1 MPRAETLTVGE
12 ADAGRRLDVVVS
24 GTLPDLSRSRVRR
37 LIDSADVTL
46 NGRPAKAGAMLRA
59 GDTVTVRVPDPE
71 PATPIAQTI
80 PLSVVYE
87 DADLAVIDK
96 PPGMVVHPGAGAPD
110 GTMVNALLARDGTLS
125 AVGGVFRPGIV
136 HRLDKDTSGLIVVAR
151 NDASHRALSASL
163 AARTMSRVYWALAL
177 RRFRT
182 ASGEV
187 DAPIGRHPT
196 VRTRM
201 AVVDHGRGALTRWK
215 LLEQM
220 GNVALVECRLA
231 TGRTHQIRV
240 HLAHIKH
247 PVLGDITY
255 GGGAAAAAGCGPPHD
270 TALRALLRGVPRQ
283 MLHARELAFA
293 HPRTGEPMRFVAEP
307 PPDFAALLASLRA
320 AAATD

>member
-1 MPRAETLTVGE
+1 MPRTQTLTVGGT
-12 ADAGRRLDVVVS
+12 DAGQRLDVLVC
-24 GTLPDLSRSRVRR
+24 GALPDLSRSRVRR

-59 GDTVTVRVPDPE
+59 GDTVRVNIPDPE
-71 PATPIAQTI
+71 PATPVAQAI
-80 PLSVVYE
+80 PLTVVYE

-151 NDASHRALSASL
+151 NDASHRALSAAL
-163 AARTMSRVYWALAL
+163 AERTMSRVYWALAL
-177 RRFRT
+177 RRFR
-182 ASGEV
+182 AAAGEV
-187 DAPIGRHPT
+187 EAPIGRHPGA
-196 VRTRM
+196 RTRM
-201 AVVDHGRGALTRWK
+201 AVVDHGRRALTRWK
-215 LLEQM
+215 VLEQM
-220 GNVALVECRLA
+220 GGVALVECRLA

-240 HLAHIKH
+240 HLAHINH
-247 PVLGDITY
+247 PVLGDATY
-255 GGGAAAAAGCGPPHD
+255 GGAAAVAAQCAPAHD
-270 TALRALLRGVPRQ
+270 TALRALLRGVARQ

-307 PPDFAALLASLRA
+307 PADFASLLAALRA
-320 AAATD
+320 AAAD